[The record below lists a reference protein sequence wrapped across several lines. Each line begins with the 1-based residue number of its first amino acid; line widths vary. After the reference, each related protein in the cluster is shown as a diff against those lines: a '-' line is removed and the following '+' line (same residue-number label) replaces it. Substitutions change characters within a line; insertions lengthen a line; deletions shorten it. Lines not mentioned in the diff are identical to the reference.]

1 VRGFASRQICRYHSG
16 QQDEEHDSRTG
27 EPFERPDFV
36 EEMTRNARPGTT
48 CRPSAKTA
56 CRDATARLSAKRR
69 QSERSAARLEALRTR
84 LDASP
89 ARARPSIRRNSG
101 RQRAA
106 PHFRLR
112 PSLRLGTEVRTVSRT
127 PEPEDSRV
135 SRFEV
140 ALRPTNDA
148 GREERLRYDFVA
160 VCNGVFS
167 QARVPAIDGRQRF
180 AGRVLHLSELT
191 DVLMLEGQRIVVVG
205 AGKSALDCAAWAA
218 QHCRACTLVYRA
230 PHWMVPR
237 YFYDVAGWA

>member
-1 VRGFASRQICRYHSG
+1 MPLLGFQLSG
-16 QQDEEHDSRTG
+16 DSRSG
-27 EPFERPDFV
+27 APHGWKHFELDRMHHLRVLDRRFAG
-36 EEMTRNARPGTT
+36 TRAD
-48 CRPSAKTA
+48 SAQH
-56 CRDATARLSAKRR
+56 R
-69 QSERSAARLEALRTR
+69 
-84 LDASP
+84 
-89 ARARPSIRRNSG
+89 
-101 RQRAA
+101 
-106 PHFRLR
+106 HFRLR

-148 GREERLRYDFVA
+148 GREERLRCDFVA

-180 AGRVLHLSELT
+180 AGRVLHSSELT